1 MTRYRDYVERLPTPP
16 WLLGKWGRRWLYMT
30 GLVFDALVE
39 ATRQAVKARFPTVA
53 PDDAIPLIGK
63 DRVLEPGL
71 GEDLD
76 TLRARIIGAWEA
88 WSWAGTEKGLI
99 DQLKAWL
106 PSADWALVANREWS
120 VPPAGRAASPDW
132 DPGHGKPGD
141 PDYRPSRGY
150 AAIAGDEWWSR
161 MWVICQ
167 TDRWQSD
174 GLWGDPGVWDD
185 GGTWDSTAYPFE
197 VEACKRITQLWKAG
211 HEYVPEILL
220 LLGDSELW
228 DFPEGTWDDPGV
240 WGQGTVVR
248 WHIA

>member
-1 MTRYRDYVERLPTPP
+1 MSRRYRDYVERLPTPP

-71 GEDLD
+71 GESLD
-76 TLRARIIGAWEA
+76 TYRARIIGAWEA

-120 VPPAGRAASPDW
+120 VPPAGRPASADW

-150 AAIAGDEWWSR
+150 AAIDGDAWWSR
-161 MWVICQ
+161 MWVLLQ
-167 TDRWQSD
+167 GDHPWKVWHYGD
-174 GLWGDPGVWDD
+174 GTRFGDALTYG
-185 GGTWDSTAYPFE
+185 STALPFH
-197 VEACKRITQLWKAG
+197 VEAAARIARRWKAG
-211 HEYVPEILL
+211 HEYVPHIIVNL
-220 LLGDSELW
+220 DTVIY
-228 DFPEGTWDDPGV
+228 GTDVPYGSFEYGGEAAYWPV
-240 WGQGTVVR
+240 NTQ
-248 WHIA
+248 